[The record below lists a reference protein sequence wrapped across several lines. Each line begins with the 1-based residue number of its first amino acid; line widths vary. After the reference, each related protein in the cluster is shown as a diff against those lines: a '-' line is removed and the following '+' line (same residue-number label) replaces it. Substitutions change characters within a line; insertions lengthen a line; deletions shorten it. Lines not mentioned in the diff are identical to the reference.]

1 MTAII
6 PAEYFI
12 LRIMNSTDYSATV
25 PSRRA
30 LFILT
35 VFIVMISWIIMI
47 TASCGRGSQGTTS
60 LTSLQPPQMPPPP
73 PKPPSMAG
81 SDTTWDMTDKYPMF
95 PGGEELLGKYI
106 AMNTSY
112 PEEAKKKGLQ
122 GTVVVKF
129 RITSKGKVNGY
140 EITQSVCPELDA
152 EALRVVKTITKFE
165 PAIIEGKPVS
175 AWFYMPIKFALK

>member
-1 MTAII
+1 MNSADNSLTV
-6 PAEYFI
+6 PARYIRFI
-12 LRIMNSTDYSATV
+12 LSA
-25 PSRRA
+25 
-30 LFILT
+30 LT
-35 VFIVMISWIIMI
+35 VMIFGIIMI
-47 TASCGRGSQGTTS
+47 TASCGRGRQGITS

-73 PKPPSMAG
+73 PKAPSMAG

-106 AMNTSY
+106 AMNTIY

-122 GTVVVKF
+122 GKVVVKF

-152 EALRVVKTITKFE
+152 EALRVVKTITQFE
-165 PAIIEGKPVS
+165 PAIVEGKPVS
-175 AWFYMPIKFALK
+175 AWFYMPITFRLR